1 MVKSLRGRLLSSYV
15 FVIATVLVITGL
27 ALILVV
33 GSPLGNT
40 ARLLPT
46 LQNLQTISR
55 ASARLLTDQVGAAT
69 SREDLATMLDGIAQT
84 EDVRI
89 LAFDTN
95 TQTVIYDSQDQWL
108 ATSLESFQVNEIQDL
123 NVVNSP
129 LTGAV
134 VAPDNTRWLATSHN
148 LAAREI
154 RRVIVVYMRAQP
166 TFLQFFRVNF
176 LTPLCQAGCAAFL
189 LSILLA
195 WLITRS
201 VSRPLQNMA
210 TAAENIASGQFEQHL
225 ALDGPEEVKRV
236 ARSFNRM
243 SSQVQSTQQS
253 QRDFVANVSHDLKTP
268 LTAIRGWSQ
277 AMLDGMVSE
286 PAEQQRAATIINT
299 EAERMQRLVNQ
310 LLDLARIE
318 SGQLQLANEP
328 IDLAELLGQ
337 VHHNLLMRAE
347 EKALYFDLDME
358 PVPTIWGDHDRLM
371 QVFTNLADNAIK
383 HTPAGGRVQLQLRAT
398 PDGDLLAAVRDNG
411 SGIES
416 TELSRIFERF
426 YQVDKARSRP
436 QGAGRSAGL
445 GLAIV
450 RELVEAHG
458 GTITARSRPGAGS
471 EFEVRLPS
479 LRSG

>member
-129 LTGAV
+129 FTGAV

-243 SSQVQSTQQS
+243 SSQVQTTQQS

-398 PDGDLLAAVRDNG
+398 PGGDLLAAVRDNG

>member
-1 MVKSLRGRLLSSYV
+1 
-15 FVIATVLVITGL
+15 
-27 ALILVV
+27 
-33 GSPLGNT
+33 
-40 ARLLPT
+40 
-46 LQNLQTISR
+46 
-55 ASARLLTDQVGAAT
+55 
-69 SREDLATMLDGIAQT
+69 
-84 EDVRI
+84 
-89 LAFDTN
+89 
-95 TQTVIYDSQDQWL
+95 
-108 ATSLESFQVNEIQDL
+108 
-123 NVVNSP
+123 
-129 LTGAV
+129 
-134 VAPDNTRWLATSHN
+134 
-148 LAAREI
+148 
-154 RRVIVVYMRAQP
+154 
-166 TFLQFFRVNF
+166 
-176 LTPLCQAGCAAFL
+176 
-189 LSILLA
+189 
-195 WLITRS
+195 
-201 VSRPLQNMA
+201 
-210 TAAENIASGQFEQHL
+210 
-225 ALDGPEEVKRV
+225 
-236 ARSFNRM
+236 SFNRM
-243 SSQVQSTQQS
+243 SSQVQTTQQS